1 MPYYKKI
8 EDLLLAE
15 SPEQYGSSK
24 SKAYK
29 RLYTTGNSING
40 KAFPNPKSY
49 VIRIGYEEQ
58 DMSDLPPGTYWWQD
72 ENGKVQKIIKE

>member
-8 EDLLLAE
+8 EELQIAE
-15 SPEQYGSSK
+15 SPEQYGNSK
-24 SKAYK
+24 PKTFK

-40 KAFPNPKSY
+40 KVFSNPKSY

-58 DMSDLPPGTYWWQD
+58 DMSGLPPGTYWWQD
-72 ENGKVQKIIKE
+72 ANGKVQKIIKE